1 MEKLHLFFTRI
12 RELTFW
18 QRLFSWRVIRDLS
31 YDAFEEFRTLQ
42 KETISQAEQLNV
54 LEKGYENVITQN
66 DGLKSTIQ
74 QFEKSASKKEDEI
87 DGLNFKV
94 EELNNTIS
102 RLNVS
107 NAKLEGN
114 EELRRKNYDDRIV
127 QLNQVKET
135 FEKQS
140 GALHEE
146 RMKEQKDAFE
156 KMRRQWSEH
165 EIAVQQA
172 LKLICQNHFINY
184 IDNVPFRGNP
194 DNTLEICDEYIIFD
208 AKCPSNDDLINFP
221 KYIKSQ
227 TESLKKYA
235 SQDRVK
241 KDIFLVVPTNTIHT
255 ISQLIYNMGDY
266 NVYVITKDA
275 MEPIILSLKRIEDYE
290 FVNQLSPEERDNIC
304 RVIGKFAHTTKRKI
318 QIDQFFATEFLDLL
332 VRCQNDLPG
341 DILKQVIE
349 YEKAER
355 LNPPSEKKAKQI
367 LTKDLQDKHE
377 SINAEAGIREVV
389 IPINF
394 EEMKSLR

>member
-18 QRLFSWRVIRDLS
+18 QRLFSWRMIRGLS
-31 YDAFEEFRTLQ
+31 YDAFEEFKRLQ
-42 KETISQAEQLNV
+42 KEAAMQTEQVNT
-54 LEKGYENVITQN
+54 LEKGYEKVITQN
-66 DGLKSTIQ
+66 EGLKNTIQ
-74 QFEKSASKKEDEI
+74 QFEKSISKKEFEI
-87 DGLNFKV
+87 DALNFKT

-107 NAKLEGN
+107 HAKLEGN
-114 EELRRKNYDDRIV
+114 EESRRKNYDDRIV

-135 FEKQS
+135 FEKQAS
-140 GALHEE
+140 ALHEE

-156 KMRRQWSEH
+156 KKKRQWSEH
-165 EIAVQQA
+165 EISVQQA
-172 LKLICQNHFINY
+172 LKLICQHHFINY

-194 DNTLEICDEYIIFD
+194 DNTIEICDEYIIFD

-255 ISQLIYNMGDY
+255 ISQLIYNMVDY
-266 NVYVITKDA
+266 NVNVITKDA

-318 QIDQFFATEFLDLL
+318 QVDQFFATEFLDLL
-332 VRCQNDLPG
+332 VRCKNDLPG
-341 DILKQVIE
+341 DILKQVTE

-377 SINAEAGIREVV
+377 SINAEAGIREVA